1 MCQVHLI
8 RAEESDLSR
17 MQLYFCT
24 GMVGDADLS
33 CTDHAEA
40 KGRMGVLGKVP
51 KGFEVLL
58 ELCVDPSLMIF

>member
-1 MCQVHLI
+1 MYLI
-8 RAEESDLSR
+8 GAEEGDLPR
-17 MQLYFCT
+17 MQLHFYV